1 MFAGNLDGKGHTV
14 SNISI
19 GTEGAPLKSDVFG
32 LFGVT
37 GGKLSNLNLDGVTI
51 CGTAKNVSGY
61 VIGLAGAL
69 SGSASGPVEKCH
81 VANLNMTVSAPDSGM
96 AAA

>member
-19 GTEGAPLKSDVFG
+19 GTEGAPLKSDVFS

-69 SGSASGPVEKCH
+69 SGSASGPVENCH
-81 VANLNMTVSAPDSGM
+81 IANLNMTVSTPDSGM